1 MTLIDLV
8 AAEYVVRR
16 VLLPGLNL
24 MMMHHLCSIRGLAW
38 RARPSLYRGLYVICK
53 QALKSPVGS
62 TL

>member
-24 MMMHHLCSIRGLAW
+24 MIRAVARWGLG
-38 RARPSLYRGLYVICK
+38 RL
-53 QALKSPVGS
+53 
-62 TL
+62 

>member
-24 MMMHHLCSIRGLAW
+24 MIRAVARFENPGGLVELWWA
-38 RARPSLYRGLYVICK
+38 
-53 QALKSPVGS
+53 
-62 TL
+62 